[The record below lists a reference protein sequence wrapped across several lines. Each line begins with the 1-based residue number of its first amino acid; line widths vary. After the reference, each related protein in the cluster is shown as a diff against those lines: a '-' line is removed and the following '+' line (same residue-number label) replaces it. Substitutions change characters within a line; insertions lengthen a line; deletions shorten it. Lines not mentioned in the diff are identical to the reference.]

1 MVRKNHGT
9 AVLGIGVDIVSESD
23 FRQVLELDKGRFFR
37 RVFTDAELNEVGAPL
52 QRVSRL
58 AAAFALKEA
67 VLKAL
72 GTGWACGIKW
82 KEIESS
88 LHPNGTKVQLS
99 GRALEIAETMG
110 VSSLM
115 SAVADGENYIVAN
128 VILFGE
134 RP

>member
-1 MVRKNHGT
+1 MRKNHG
-9 AVLGIGVDIVSESD
+9 AVVLGMGIDIVSESD
-23 FRQVLELDKGRFFR
+23 FRQMLELDKGRFFR
-37 RVFTDAELNEVGAPL
+37 RVFTDAELNEIGASPQKMSL
-52 QRVSRL
+52 L

-72 GTGWACGIKW
+72 GTGWSCGIKW

-88 LHPNGTKVQLS
+88 LHPNGTKIQLS

-115 SAVADGENYIVAN
+115 SAVAEGGNYIVAN

-134 RP
+134 RT